1 MFCYVIAK
9 GDKMLEYLRNA
20 ADKPVAKIL
29 MWILIFSFVGWG
41 VAEWVFGLTSSDT
54 TIMRIGGEKISIN
67 QYTSVKSNELSKL
80 SRDEQRTIY
89 TDPNAMTA
97 FQGRVVKS
105 LSAMKQTELH
115 ARDLGY
121 VVSDHYVAKQIRNIP
136 QFQENGK
143 FSTAAFD
150 VVLRNSGL
158 TEMDIINDFRMQKL
172 YEMAVTPAS
181 TVINTPKFA
190 VQAVY
195 NARGASRTLD
205 LATVKFSDFKVKTPT
220 DQELAEFYKQNPHR
234 IAETRDVSYVM
245 VNAEMDKPDE
255 YERGLKIAQKL
266 EDDIIA
272 GDELVDAA
280 KKHNATYTHHNKIS
294 TTKLPDDKN
303 ITDAILARIFAMD
316 EGTESELIET
326 KKGFVIVRV
335 DKITP
340 EHNAEFETVKK
351 ELVSEWTR
359 AEQRKAAYVR
369 ANELLVDLNKTGK
382 LSNGKSV
389 NVSRTDGAATP
400 VLVAAFHKNIG
411 DNAIV
416 DGDNEFYVMH
426 VAGEKLP
433 TADDKKMAT
442 LKDEVS
448 KLSAQRTKAD
458 FDSYLNRKYPVKI
471 NEKIYNRFAK

>member
-1 MFCYVIAK
+1 
-9 GDKMLEYLRNA
+9 MLEYLRNA

-54 TIMRIGGEKISIN
+54 TIMRVGGEKISIN
-67 QYTSVKSNELSKL
+67 QYSSVKSNELSKL
-80 SRDEQRTIY
+80 SREEQRTIY
-89 TDPNAMTA
+89 TDPNAMAT

-105 LSAMKQTELH
+105 LSSMKQTEMH

-121 VVSDHYVAKQIRNIP
+121 VVSDHYVANQIRNIP
-136 QFQENGK
+136 QFQSDGK
-143 FSTAAFD
+143 FSTVAFD
-150 VVLRNSGL
+150 AVLRNSGL

-172 YEMAVTPAS
+172 YEMAAMPAN
-181 TVINTPKFA
+181 TIINTPKFA
-190 VQAVY
+190 IRAVY

-205 LATVKFSDFKVKTPT
+205 LATVKFSDFKVKNPT

-234 IAETRDVSYVM
+234 VAETRDVSYVM
-245 VNAEMDKPDE
+245 VSAEMDKPDE
-255 YERGLKIAQKL
+255 YEKGLKIAQKL

-272 GDELVDAA
+272 GDELAAVA
-280 KKHNATYTHHNKIS
+280 KKHNATYTHHDKVS
-294 TTKLPDDKN
+294 AAKLPEDKN
-303 ITDAILARIFAMD
+303 ITDAMLARIFAMD
-316 EGTESELIET
+316 EGMESELIET
-326 KKGFVIVRV
+326 KKGFIIVRI

-340 EHNAEFETVKK
+340 EHNAEFDAVKK
-351 ELVSEWTR
+351 DLVSEWTR
-359 AEQRKAAYVR
+359 TEQRKAAYVR

-389 NVSRTDGAATP
+389 TVSRTDGAATP

-411 DNAIV
+411 DNSIV

-426 VAGEKLP
+426 IAGEKLP
-433 TADDKKMAT
+433 VADDKKMDAMR
-442 LKDEVS
+442 DEVS

-458 FDSYLNRKYPVKI
+458 FDSYLERKYPVEI